1 MKPRMKKLLA
11 TFAIATLA
19 LAATVHA
26 QTADPKLEWASKA
39 VALQQ
44 GPELERLVS
53 QLADSATQDILQN
66 WGPKLQS
73 DVAPAKM
80 EQAKDSLNA
89 ELKKYF
95 GDVSKTINDKVNK
108 VSAAALVP
116 AYMERFSLDELKQ
129 LVAFFESP
137 IIKKYQSAAP
147 ELSNIFVRQLIEE
160 TRTDVVARSRQ
171 FDDAAAKI
179 IATAP
184 ASRAPTAN
192 PAAAGKSKPPVKK

>member
-1 MKPRMKKLLA
+1 MNPTMKKLIA
-11 TFAIATLA
+11 TFAVASLA

-26 QTADPKLEWASKA
+26 QTADPKLEWATKA

-44 GPELERLVS
+44 GPELERLVI

-80 EQAKDSLNA
+80 EQSKDSLNA

-95 GDVSKTINDKVNK
+95 DDVTKTINAKVSK

-137 IIKKYQSAAP
+137 AIKKYQSAAP
-147 ELSNIFVRQLIEE
+147 ELGNLFVKQLIEE
-160 TRTDVVARSRQ
+160 TRADVTARAKQ

-179 IATAP
+179 IGAAP
-184 ASRAPTAN
+184 ANRTPAASPTASD
-192 PAAAGKSKPPVKK
+192 KSKPPVKK